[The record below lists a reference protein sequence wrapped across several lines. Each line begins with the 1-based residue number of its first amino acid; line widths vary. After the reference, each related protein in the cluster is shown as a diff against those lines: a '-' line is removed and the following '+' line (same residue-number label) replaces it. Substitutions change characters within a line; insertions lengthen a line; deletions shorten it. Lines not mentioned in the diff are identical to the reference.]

1 MTQPSER
8 SAPELLEA
16 SHTREAI
23 RARLEAGPTHSDLRD
38 FIFGAI
44 DGTVTTLAVVSGVS
58 GAGLPAGV
66 LLILGV
72 ANLVADGFSM
82 GISNFLGTRA
92 EQQQRAD
99 TRREEEYHI
108 RTVPEGEREEIRQ
121 IFASKGFS
129 GADLERV
136 VQVITSDDERWV
148 NVMLREEHGYPAGE
162 VSPWRA
168 GLVTY
173 MGFMI
178 AGLVPLLPFIYRA
191 MVPGGLPQAFLWSI
205 GLAGVV
211 FFTIGALK
219 SLFVEQRWY
228 WAGLEIL
235 AIGGVAASLAYLV
248 GAVLKGIADTV

>member
-1 MTQPSER
+1 
-8 SAPELLEA
+8 
-16 SHTREAI
+16 
-23 RARLEAGPTHSDLRD
+23 
-38 FIFGAI
+38 
-44 DGTVTTLAVVSGVS
+44 
-58 GAGLPAGV
+58 
-66 LLILGV
+66 
-72 ANLVADGFSM
+72 
-82 GISNFLGTRA
+82 
-92 EQQQRAD
+92 
-99 TRREEEYHI
+99 
-108 RTVPEGEREEIRQ
+108 VPEGEREEIRQ

-148 NVMLREEHGYPAGE
+148 NVMLREEYGYPAGE

-178 AGLVPLLPFIYRA
+178 AGLVPLLPFIYQA
-191 MVPGGLPQAFLWSI
+191 IVPGGLPQAFLWSI

>member
-1 MTQPSER
+1 VNQPSDR
-8 SAPELLEA
+8 STSELEA
-16 SHTREAI
+16 AHTREAI
-23 RARLEAGPTHSDLRD
+23 RSRLEAGPSHSDLRD
-38 FIFGAI
+38 FILGAI
-44 DGTVTTLAVVSGVS
+44 DGTVTTFAVVSGVS

-66 LLILGV
+66 LIILGV

-92 EQQQRAD
+92 EQQQRAR
-99 TRREEEYHI
+99 TRREEAYHI
-108 RTVPEGEREEIRQ
+108 RMVPEGEREEIRQ
-121 IFASKGFS
+121 IFANKGFS

-136 VQVITSDDERWV
+136 VEVITSDDERWV
-148 NVMLREEHGYPAGE
+148 AVMMREEHGYPAAE

-173 MGFMI
+173 SGFMI
-178 AGLVPLLPFIYRA
+178 AGLLPLLPFIYQA
-191 MVPGGLPQAFLWSI
+191 IVTGGLPQAFFWSM
-205 GLAGVV
+205 GLAAAV

-235 AIGGVAASLAYLV
+235 AIGGVAAGLAYLV
-248 GAVLKGIADTV
+248 GAVLKGIADMV